1 MIAITFALP
10 TESSDLL
17 RRLDQRKDEI
27 VDQLTII
34 RGRLGDSDL
43 AILHTGVGQKHC
55 APRIDRFLAAIRPT
69 LLISSGFAGS
79 LTDRLNVGD
88 LIIANNFSDAG
99 LSQKLAP
106 PSQTRIHHVRLA
118 TVASILNSAEQRAQ
132 LAGEMGVDAI
142 DMETEIIAAASRTH
156 GVPMISLRVISDSPA
171 ALFPAPPEILFD
183 VVRQKTN
190 FGRLIPY
197 LLAHPAAAIRLYRF
211 AAQISSAR
219 TSLTNALIDLVR
231 NNPFQSISSGP

>member
-55 APRIDRFLAAIRPT
+55 APRIDQFLAVIRPK

-99 LSQKLAP
+99 LSQKLAVR
-106 PSQTRIHHVRLA
+106 SQTPIHHVRLT
-118 TVASILNSAEQRAQ
+118 TVASILDSAQERTQ
-132 LAGEMGVDAI
+132 LAREMGAEAI
-142 DMETEIIAAASRTH
+142 DMETEIIVAATKAH
-156 GVPMISLRVISDSPA
+156 DVPIVSLRVISDSPA
-171 ALFPAPPEILFD
+171 APFPAPPDILFD

-197 LLAHPAAAIRLYRF
+197 VLTHPAATVRLYRF
-211 AAQISSAR
+211 AGQISRAR
-219 TSLTNALIDLVR
+219 ACLTNALVEVVTKNR
-231 NNPFQSISSGP
+231 F